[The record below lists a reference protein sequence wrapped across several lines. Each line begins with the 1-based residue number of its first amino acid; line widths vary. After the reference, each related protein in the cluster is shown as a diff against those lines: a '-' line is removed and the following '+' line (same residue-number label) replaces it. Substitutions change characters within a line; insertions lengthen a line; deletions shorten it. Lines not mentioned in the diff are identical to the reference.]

1 MISFKSKDT
10 RQRSA
15 ICTRNANNRLDP
27 HLHPLPSQ
35 GEEAAKRQV
44 RLVTKKP
51 QIQKE
56 SAAFEFC
63 RRGCL
68 SRKCASG
75 HAPLHLFSL
84 LLRRVPP
91 RGCPPCR
98 CRKHAPC
105 LSELMP
111 VS

>member
-44 RLVTKKP
+44 RVVTKKP

-63 RRGCL
+63 TGGVL
-68 SRKCASG
+68 SRKSPCRHG
-75 HAPLHLFSL
+75 PLHLFSVRL
-84 LLRRVPP
+84 PRVHPHRRHPAPSNKPVP
-91 RGCPPCR
+91 
-98 CRKHAPC
+98 
-105 LSELMP
+105 
-111 VS
+111 

>member
-35 GEEAAKRQV
+35 GEEAAKRQA

-63 RRGCL
+63 RGGCL
-68 SRKCASG
+68 RPQSPCG
-75 HAPLHLFSL
+75 HAPLNPFSL
-84 LLRRVPP
+84 PLRPVPP
-91 RGCPPCR
+91 TGRSPLPSD
-98 CRKHAPC
+98 KY
-105 LSELMP
+105 
-111 VS
+111 